1 MINFININE
10 ADKEQTYSNC
20 TAAGGFIFT
29 SHIGGF
35 IDDRGNILEGV
46 AAQTTQCF
54 ANLKEILAAAGAT
67 LDDVL
72 KVTVY
77 LKDPQ
82 DFEDMREVYRG
93 VFTQGYPARMTA
105 TSRFIDPRCRI
116 QIEAVA
122 FKPER

>member
-1 MINFININE
+1 MIRFIDLNKPE
-10 ADKEQTYSNC
+10 MGHTFSSC
-20 TAAGGFIFT
+20 TIAGDFIYT

-35 IDDRGNILEGV
+35 IDEKGHVLEGV
-46 AAQTTQCF
+46 AAQTEQCF
-54 ANLKEILAAAGAT
+54 ANLKEILVAAGAT

-93 VFTQGYPARMTA
+93 MFTQGYPARMTA
-105 TSRFIDPRCRI
+105 TSRFVDPRCRI
-116 QIEAVA
+116 QIEAIA
-122 FKPER
+122 YKSEG